1 MAGLAGP
8 SQASPKLC
16 SPARN
21 HVPLTSCTSGAPDRP
36 CQGSGDTG
44 DFLLSRGSFTGQR
57 GLRPGLGAWLFG
69 SQLAEG
75 LSFGERSEAKLGRRS
90 VHERQREGCEGSVG

>member
-21 HVPLTSCTSGAPDRP
+21 HVPLTSCTSGVPDRP
-36 CQGSGDTG
+36 CQGSGDTS
-44 DFLLSRGSFTGQR
+44 DFLFSLGSVTGQK
-57 GLRPGLGAWLFG
+57 GLGLGVWLFG
-69 SQLAEG
+69 SQLAER
-75 LSFGERSEAKLGRRS
+75 LSFGERSEAKPGRRS
-90 VHERQREGCEGSVG
+90 VHEWQGEGSVG